1 MLAAIGLNEALVL
14 INCCVLTFL
23 LKIEDHQVSVAILLD
38 KFVTGSAQVSMLDL
52 VLLFIDDNAIC
63 QASAL
68 ALQAQT
74 FLLLLGEVSRLI
86 LATG

>member
-1 MLAAIGLNEALVL
+1 MKLLVL

-23 LKIEDHQVSVAILLD
+23 LKIEAHQVSVAILLD

-52 VLLFIDDNAIC
+52 VLVFIDDNAIW

-68 ALQAQT
+68 VLQAQT